1 MGNRAVITTNKNLNE
16 TGIYLHWNGGRA
28 SVEAFLAYCNL
39 KGYRPPCYDCYGW
52 SYLCGVVTNFFGSG
66 LSVGVDN
73 CQRLDTDNYDNGVY
87 LLGDTPETGWY
98 ITGRMFYGD
107 YPEQYDYD
115 LWDTLKEIDERM
127 PEHMRLT
134 AGQWERFAEVKEKVM
149 EYREKNGMK
158 DKKKGQKR
166 DRHGRFMKA

>member
-1 MGNRAVITTNKNLNE
+1 MGNRAVITINKNLNE

-52 SYLCGVVTNFFGSG
+52 AYLCGVITNFFGSG

-115 LWDTLKEIDERM
+115 LLDTLKAIDKCM
-127 PEHMRLT
+127 PDHMRLT
-134 AGQWERFAEVKEKVM
+134 AGEWERFAEVKEKVM